1 MLSIENDEMEE
12 AEIDGFISDQQS
24 LYCGNVCGDM
34 LVQVVPGGARL
45 VDCNTLRLIHEF
57 PAPSSRRI
65 TVATTRPV
73 HPLLPPLLTQPINAN
88 PF

>member
-45 VDCNTLRLIHEF
+45 VDCLTLRLIHEF

-65 TVATTRPV
+65 TV
-73 HPLLPPLLTQPINAN
+73 
-88 PF
+88 